1 MIPVSLIIKG
11 LYSYQEPQKI
21 EFNKLIEGQLFGIFG
36 SVGSGKSSILEA
48 ISFALYG
55 ETERLNQRDSRNY
68 NMMNL
73 KSDDLLIDFQFKN
86 FDREEYRFT
95 VRGKR
100 NSKDFL
106 KVNTFD
112 RAAYKLVDGNW
123 EPLESTLAESILGLS
138 YKNFRRTIIIPQGK
152 FQEFLQLGDSDRTKM
167 LKEIF
172 HLDKYEYYYQTLNL
186 EKKNNDALQNLN
198 GQLSHY
204 VQLNQELISLKEAE
218 VKKLEETNNQLK
230 IQILEKDLL
239 YKEQQNL
246 KNLYDERKQLQEKLD
261 DLVAAEEDI
270 QKLEKKLRDYEYCLV
285 HFKDLL
291 KRKQEIGQTIQEK
304 KAELERH
311 TQSYDANIAS
321 LEVLEKEGIKIKSD
335 FQKQDIHKESVADY
349 QLALS
354 LMELKAEKEQL
365 EKRILDGQVYVDK
378 VAKDRSDAQEKLD
391 KEKKK
396 RASLRLNLPDM
407 GKLVN
412 IRAWFDK
419 KDQLTQDTQKHK
431 SKLQNLNIQLT
442 ETIHSIQK
450 QLKNPLLPGIQEGVF
465 PDYHGPEVRLLRK
478 QLQLKQ
484 EDLQKQISHHTLQRK
499 LGEFSTQ
506 LENGEACMLCGSI
519 DHPQILKVE
528 DVESHLLEA
537 HNQLKEIREQDQ
549 AFEAILHE
557 LSKLIFQEQSVRQQL
572 GEVQMELDHSVEV
585 LLHHERSFIWDDF
598 SPLDPGQVSEAFQI
612 AKKTQQELETIDDD
626 IQVLEHAIS
635 KNSNDYERFGQVV
648 NSLKI
653 QLKGKES
660 ESHTLANQLRGLSL
674 KDINQFSQE
683 GLQQKVSDLK
693 KKIELEKERFD
704 KWTEQNTILNDQKIA
719 LKERV
724 EFAKHRSLIVGP
736 NGETLISS

>member
-1 MIPVSLIIKG
+1 
-11 LYSYQEPQKI
+11 
-21 EFNKLIEGQLFGIFG
+21 
-36 SVGSGKSSILEA
+36 
-48 ISFALYG
+48 
-55 ETERLNQRDSRNY
+55 
-68 NMMNL
+68 MMNL

-112 RAAYKLVDGNW
+112 RAAYKLVGGNW
-123 EPLESTLAESILGLS
+123 EPLESTLAESLLGLS

-204 VQLNQELISLKEAE
+204 VQLNQELISLKENE

-246 KNLYDERKQLQEKLD
+246 KNLYNERKQQQEKLD
-261 DLVAAEEDI
+261 DLLAAEEDI
-270 QKLEKKLRDYEYCLV
+270 QNLEKKLRDYEYCLV

-291 KRKQEIGQTIQEK
+291 KRKQEIEQTIQDK
-304 KAELERH
+304 KSELERH
-311 TQSYDANIAS
+311 IQSYDTNTAN
-321 LEVLEKEGIKIKSD
+321 LDVLEKEGIKIKSD

-378 VAKDRSDAQEKLD
+378 AAKDRSDAQEKLE

-419 KDQLTQDTQKHK
+419 KDQLIQDTQKHK
-431 SKLQNLNIQLT
+431 SKLQNLDVQLT
-442 ETIHSIQK
+442 ETVHSIQK
-450 QLKNPLLPGIQEGVF
+450 QLENPLLSGIQQGVF
-465 PDYHGPEVRLLRK
+465 PDYHGSEVRLLRK

-528 DVESHLLEA
+528 DVESHLSEA